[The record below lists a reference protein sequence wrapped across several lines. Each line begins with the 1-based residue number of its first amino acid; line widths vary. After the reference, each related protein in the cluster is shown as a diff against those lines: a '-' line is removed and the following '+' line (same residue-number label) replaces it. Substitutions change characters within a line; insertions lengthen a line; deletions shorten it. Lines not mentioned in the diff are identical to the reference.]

1 LRTEDGCGF
10 VLSPVR
16 RASLLAIA
24 FALLAAL
31 AAPTV
36 GARVELMPGVTYDR
50 VVKSIRGKRVIM
62 HVVVAPKPGGL
73 YALQPVLSND
83 AVLGSERVSSMQRR
97 IKPRATTVGVNGDL
111 FNFRDGYPTGIF
123 MRDGILRRRPV
134 SFRSSL
140 GIGLDGMLRM
150 ARVSFLGS
158 WGVGDAERTAL
169 QQLNGPLER
178 GDAGLYTD
186 GWGGRTP
193 TRRQAV
199 DIVVSGL
206 PAARPNVDLAATV
219 AAVRRGGGTS
229 IPSDGAVLQ
238 VSGPRA
244 RTVEQLAVPGA
255 PFVTRLVLKPWWE
268 QVRDAIGGGPALIR
282 DGRIALPTTEGFTS
296 AQLLP
301 RHPRTAVGQRRNGQ
315 IVLVVADGRRS
326 WTAGVTLRDLAREL
340 LRLRVVTAM
349 AMDAGGSST
358 LAFDGR
364 VLNSPSDGAERPVSN
379 SLMVFYYGAYAPAL
393 PHAVVSPNGDGVDE
407 RQRLRYKL
415 VRPSTVEARLVG
427 PRGRVAWRDD
437 GPKERGVYAA
447 QPDLRD
453 VPDGRWTFVVRAR
466 DDDGNRSKAQRT
478 FTVNRTLGFLQLSAG
493 TIRRGGSLGISF
505 RLAHDARVRIT
516 VSRAGGAVVRTLLA
530 GERTQGEVDL
540 VWNGRHAS
548 GSKATPGRYVVSVQA
563 QNRLGGVTLSKSL
576 TVRR

>member
-1 LRTEDGCGF
+1 MRKEDGCGF
-10 VLSPVR
+10 VFSPVR
-16 RASLLAIA
+16 RACLLAIA
-24 FALLAAL
+24 LALLAGL
-31 AAPTV
+31 AAPTA

-50 VVKSIRGKRVIM
+50 VVKSIRGKRVVM

-97 IKPRATTVGVNGDL
+97 IRPRATTIGVNGDL
-111 FNFRDGYPTGIF
+111 FNFRDGYPSGIF
-123 MRDGILRRRPV
+123 MRDGILRSRPV

-150 ARVSFLGS
+150 ARVSFFGS
-158 WGVGDAERTAL
+158 WAVGDAERTAL
-169 QQLNGPLER
+169 QQLNRPLER
-178 GDAGLYTD
+178 GEAGLYTN

-193 TRRQAV
+193 TRRQAL

-206 PAARPNVDLAATV
+206 PAARPNLDLEATV
-219 AAVRRGGGTS
+219 AGVRRGGGTS

-244 RTVEQLAVPGA
+244 RAVEQLAVPGA
-255 PFVTRLVLKPWWE
+255 PFVTRLFLKPWWE

-282 DGRIALPTTEGFTS
+282 GGRIALPTTEGFTS

-364 VLNSPSDGAERPVSN
+364 VLNSPSDGAERAVSN
-379 SLMVFYYGAYAPAL
+379 SLMVFYYGAYAPVL

-437 GPKERGVYAA
+437 GPKERGVYVA

-453 VPDGRWTFVVRAR
+453 APDGRWTFVVRAR
-466 DDDGNRSKAQRT
+466 DDDGNRSKTERT
-478 FTVNRTLGFLQLSAG
+478 FTVNRTLGFLELSAG

-505 RLAHDARVRIT
+505 RLAHDARVQVT
-516 VSRAGGAVVRTLLA
+516 VGRAGGGTVATLA
-530 GERTQGEVDL
+530 SAPRGEGDVSLT
-540 VWNGRHAS
+540 WNGRTSS
-548 GSKATPGRYVVSVQA
+548 GARAAPGRYIVRVRA
-563 QNRLGGVTLSKSL
+563 ENRFG
-576 TVRR
+576 TVALADGFTIRR